1 MFNGMILLAA
11 AAPAA
16 STGDGDLPMWFQ
28 MFMGVLSLVVTAFLL
43 PYLTRKAQAAKAEA
57 EKLQAEAGTAAQTT
71 RGILLK
77 RLEAIALG
85 AAARIAEKEF
95 PKLALQVKTGGITNK
110 AGVKDILYSW
120 GKQVRDEI
128 IDYFRK
134 EGIDII
140 ATVGDDY
147 LDNLIAQVANK
158 VSPFPGRETAVHML
172 QANVT
177 DWLIAHGV
185 SYVKARYAKAD
196 EDGESHPVPAKL
208 ILEANGASDAIDG

>member
-1 MFNGMILLAA
+1 MFNGMFLLAQV

-16 STGDGDLPMWFQ
+16 ASGDGDLPAWFQ
-28 MFMGVLSLVVTAFLL
+28 MLMGVLSLLITALLL
-43 PYLTRKAQAAKAEA
+43 PYLKRKAEAAKAEA

-71 RGILLK
+71 RDILLK

-95 PKLALQVKTGGITNK
+95 PKLALMVKNGELQDK
-110 AGVKDILYSW
+110 AAVKKIMYAW
-120 GKQVRDEI
+120 GASLRDEVI
-128 IDYFRK
+128 AYFRQ

-140 ATVGDDY
+140 AAVGDDY
-147 LDNLIAQVANK
+147 LDHLIEKVANK

-172 QANVT
+172 QANVS

-185 SYVKARYAKAD
+185 EYVKNRYMKAD
-196 EDGESHPVPAKL
+196 ADGESHPVPAAKL
-208 ILEANGASDAIDG
+208 LEAANGTDG